1 MKNLVRKLILPALM
15 SSLVPVSMT
24 YAAGL
29 QMEEVIVT
37 ATKRAESIQDVPIA
51 ISAFTSN
58 ELEASGIGS
67 IEDLQ
72 NMTPGLSV
80 SRQAAGINTFIRGI
94 GASDTSAGQEAAVA
108 TYVDGV
114 YIPSG
119 YGALFAFSNIER
131 IEVLKGPQGTLFGR
145 NATGGLL
152 NIITKD
158 PSEEPAFDASLSFG
172 NYDTV
177 EAKVY
182 GSIGLTENL
191 VANTSVIYRDQG
203 KGWGEGVDTGR
214 DVGFEGDY
222 FGVRGKMLYTPA
234 EDTRVTLGYQ
244 YFTTDNADTGLGRNL
259 LPGTIATA
267 DGRGYNGEFY
277 DSIGDEHPYWEQDTW
292 SGSLTVEQ
300 GFDSFDF
307 KSITAYSEMETVQ
320 VFDND
325 LTPFI
330 LFNVN
335 LDHQVFETFTQ
346 EIQFASNTDGD
357 LSWIVG
363 GFYMNDDS
371 GMGGPNGVGI
381 IGAALPVP
389 GLKIKNRIQTES
401 ISVFGEVKYAITDNT
416 SLTAGLRWTQDE
428 RELSGKTEIYSALDY
443 NAPIIDAYTSFV
455 DPKPSFD
462 EEIPTW
468 RIVLEHSF
476 SGDLMAY
483 ASYNRGFKSGN
494 LITTDA
500 TAPPFQSEEVD
511 AYEIGFKSELAD
523 GRVQLNGAAFY
534 YDYANLQVPNTKGGF
549 LITSNAA
556 AAEIFGLDLEGQF
569 LATENLRFRF
579 GISWLDTEYTDYSDA
594 PCVAFDSGGM
604 IQELTCDATGN
615 KLLRSPELEYN
626 LAMYYSVPV
635 SYGSYDFNLAYSYN
649 DGYPFTPDSVTNQ
662 DSYDILNGQIKWT
675 SMDEHFSVALLG
687 KNLLDEEY
695 ISYIQATYWGATAAP
710 QAPRTYG
717 IEFSYAY

>member
-203 KGWGEGVDTGR
+203 KGWAKVLILGATSASKETTLVCA
-214 DVGFEGDY
+214 
-222 FGVRGKMLYTPA
+222 GKCCIPP
-234 EDTRVTLGYQ
+234 RKI
-244 YFTTDNADTGLGRNL
+244 
-259 LPGTIATA
+259 PGSRSAT
-267 DGRGYNGEFY
+267 N
-277 DSIGDEHPYWEQDTW
+277 ILQ
-292 SGSLTVEQ
+292 LT
-300 GFDSFDF
+300 
-307 KSITAYSEMETVQ
+307 M
-320 VFDND
+320 
-325 LTPFI
+325 
-330 LFNVN
+330 
-335 LDHQVFETFTQ
+335 
-346 EIQFASNTDGD
+346 
-357 LSWIVG
+357 
-363 GFYMNDDS
+363 
-371 GMGGPNGVGI
+371 
-381 IGAALPVP
+381 
-389 GLKIKNRIQTES
+389 RIQ
-401 ISVFGEVKYAITDNT
+401 V
-416 SLTAGLRWTQDE
+416 W
-428 RELSGKTEIYSALDY
+428 
-443 NAPIIDAYTSFV
+443 
-455 DPKPSFD
+455 
-462 EEIPTW
+462 
-468 RIVLEHSF
+468 
-476 SGDLMAY
+476 
-483 ASYNRGFKSGN
+483 
-494 LITTDA
+494 
-500 TAPPFQSEEVD
+500 
-511 AYEIGFKSELAD
+511 
-523 GRVQLNGAAFY
+523 
-534 YDYANLQVPNTKGGF
+534 
-549 LITSNAA
+549 
-556 AAEIFGLDLEGQF
+556 AEICCLVQ
-569 LATENLRFRF
+569 
-579 GISWLDTEYTDYSDA
+579 
-594 PCVAFDSGGM
+594 
-604 IQELTCDATGN
+604 
-615 KLLRSPELEYN
+615 
-626 LAMYYSVPV
+626 
-635 SYGSYDFNLAYSYN
+635 
-649 DGYPFTPDSVTNQ
+649 
-662 DSYDILNGQIKWT
+662 
-675 SMDEHFSVALLG
+675 
-687 KNLLDEEY
+687 
-695 ISYIQATYWGATAAP
+695 
-710 QAPRTYG
+710 
-717 IEFSYAY
+717 